1 MTLAHIDPAQSLT
14 AAVTIDHGAILRA
27 LNINVNDPKAQAMIL
42 ACEKYGLDPLLKHA
56 VLISGNLYV
65 TRDGLLHIA
74 HRSGL
79 LDGIVIEDEGSNSEE
94 WWAKVTVHVKG
105 VKYGYT
111 YRGRYPRTGQLSKY
125 GPEMAVKVAEV
136 MALRRAFGV
145 TGVPAVEEQW
155 DTGPTLATAQ
165 QVAHIDQLLPL
176 VPEAVMP
183 VLKAWKA
190 EQGITMKAGEFT
202 AEMADQ
208 VIGKLEEMTTSGE
221 EDEDDLPPAA
231 VGTPDADP
239 TPWKATD
246 EDAWGRWNRR
256 CQAKARGTKDKP
268 GVLDPDE
275 HVRDDQRRDLA
286 LQASRMRLVPV
297 GSWSEV
303 TETEAKAIEDGLDLL
318 KNDEAQMTLTGS
330 GWICDRKIE
339 AGGSPTPREPD
350 GAADPPAS
358 VTPPPEH
365 VTSGDRDIVDAEV
378 VEDDTLDLL
387 RAAIANAPRWTEAKA
402 VRRAREIAKEMGREK
417 LPTDF
422 DSLPRHAEVLAVL
435 AAELVEA
442 AA

>member
-208 VIGKLEEMTTSGE
+208 VIGKLEELTTSGE